1 LFRCDNE
8 STAAN
13 NSFGKK
19 FWHNEPPLEANTQSA
34 RFAGIPMPKI
44 QQLNPM
50 LTKAG
55 AQAVLA

>member
-1 LFRCDNE
+1 LFRCDSE

-19 FWHNEPPLEANTQSA
+19 FWQNEPPLEANTRRT
-34 RFAGIPMPKI
+34 RFAGIPVPKI

-55 AQAVLA
+55 AQAMLA